1 MKLLIISFAGIG
13 DTLLATPL
21 IRRLREKFI
30 AVLRRERYGGGEIP
44 QRELDEALKAVGL
57 WQCNGR
63 AA

>member
-1 MKLLIISFAGIG
+1 MKF
-13 DTLLATPL
+13 DD
-21 IRRLREKFI
+21 RREVGGHRVVEEQLHRRRERFI

>member
-1 MKLLIISFAGIG
+1 MKFDDCREVGGHRAVE
-13 DTLLATPL
+13 AEQ
-21 IRRLREKFI
+21 RRLREKFI

-63 AA
+63 AV